1 MGFLSLFPFLCLI
14 AISTQGILRNST
26 LTVTG
31 HYSKCFPNFHSQS
44 RAPVHVQD
52 FQKKE
57 HHHFLN
63 SQQWLKFVRQPIPTL
78 KEISRLPTPAA
89 QEFTFRGKKFSW
101 TKKDAY
107 FSIWKKKLK
116 LLWGW
121 IKWSNGSA
129 EAVPRKHL
137 LQLIPLCDRSHP
149 NTPTVSFLAAH
160 TLEITVRSPDSL
172 LPGFF
177 SLQSHEWRITR
188 IYVAI

>member
-14 AISTQGILRNST
+14 AISMQGILRNST

-63 SQQWLKFVRQPIPTL
+63 SQQSLKFVRQSIPNL

-107 FSIWKKKLK
+107 FSIWKKKIKIAVRLNQVVK
-116 LLWGW
+116 WFSRSSSKKASPSANSSLWQ
-121 IKWSNGSA
+121 KPS
-129 EAVPRKHL
+129 
-137 LQLIPLCDRSHP
+137 
-149 NTPTVSFLAAH
+149 
-160 TLEITVRSPDSL
+160 
-172 LPGFF
+172 
-177 SLQSHEWRITR
+177 
-188 IYVAI
+188 